1 MASKDRVLGEVR
13 RLASFDENGI
23 AHRALL
29 ILMLALLPAC
39 GGCHKTDAERAAEE
53 RAKIEKRIR
62 DSNTLVPYRALK
74 LTLRAHGAEDQPEAV
89 TALWEMVQETQK
101 LPQRELTPEEARQAA
116 ATYLKLAIAFYRA
129 KQTLREHDEDDYPL
143 LWSKLELAK
152 QTRPEPPLPG
162 YDEGMEHLFEG
173 LLLVLLDT
181 VDQGNRLPMTDL
193 TLYEFSRATPQ
204 PGWPALLRTVSRA
217 GRGLSFM
224 QARYHY
230 ASEEELTAYVTEVEA
245 LPEVDLRL
253 LGQLSH
259 GGATPERTREGL
271 LAAGYFLRAWNRMQL
286 KRDEPAADDVER
298 GLKSLENLGIENELT
313 WWGWAFVHYR
323 REKYPEAAVSLDKL
337 ASSPYVDEPTRQEL
351 QASAEELRQHGK
363 SLPIFRQHRAALIL
377 VRALVARAG
386 GVEELLVTLLGE
398 ERARQVYEPVAWMD
412 RVVQGLAAVKGED
425 VVREAGGVMDKALEA
440 GNQGW
445 STLKEK
451 LGNSGPP

>member
-1 MASKDRVLGEVR
+1 MA
-13 RLASFDENGI
+13 A
-23 AHRALL
+23 
-29 ILMLALLPAC
+29 LMLALLTAC

-53 RAKIEKRIR
+53 RAKIEKQIR

-74 LTLRAHGAEDQPEAV
+74 LTLRAYGTAEQPEAV
-89 TALWEMVQETQK
+89 TALWEMVLETQK
-101 LPQRELTPEEARQAA
+101 LPQRELTQEETRQAA

-143 LWSKLELAK
+143 LWTKLELAK
-152 QTRPEPPLPG
+152 QTAPEPLFPG
-162 YDEGMEHLFEG
+162 YDNGMEHLFEG
-173 LLLVLLDT
+173 LLLVMLDT
-181 VDQGNRLPMTDL
+181 ADQGNRLPMTDL
-193 TLYEFSRATPQ
+193 TLYEFSRATPR
-204 PGWPALLRTVSRA
+204 PEWPALLRTVSRA

-224 QARYHY
+224 QGRYHY

-253 LGQLSH
+253 LGQLSQR
-259 GGATPERTREGL
+259 GATPERTREGL

-298 GLKSLENLGIENELT
+298 GLKSLEKLGIENELT

-323 REKYPEAAVSLDKL
+323 RENYAEAAVNLDKL
-337 ASSPYVDEPTRQEL
+337 ARSPYLDEPTRQEL
-351 QASAEELRQHGK
+351 QTSAEELRQHGK

-386 GVEELLVTLLGE
+386 GMEEILVTLLGE
-398 ERARQVYEPVAWMD
+398 ERARQVYAPVAWMD
-412 RVVQGLAAVKGED
+412 RVVHGLAAVKSED

-440 GNQGW
+440 GNQGL
-445 STLKEK
+445 STLKAK
-451 LGNSGPP
+451 LGGVLPGGAGASAGSGPP